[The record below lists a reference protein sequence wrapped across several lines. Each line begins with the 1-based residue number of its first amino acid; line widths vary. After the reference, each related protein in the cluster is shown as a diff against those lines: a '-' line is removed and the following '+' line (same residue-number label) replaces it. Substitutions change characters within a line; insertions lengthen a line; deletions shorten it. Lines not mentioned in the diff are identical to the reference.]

1 MQRGVTGISDMFEQV
16 GIGITT
22 KDRWE
27 DLEAT
32 LSVLSSKGFSALETI
47 VIDDGSLRPAPPAL
61 LERFPWVRFE
71 RTDRSYGLVVQ
82 RNRLARMIKS
92 AYYLSLDDDS
102 FPAAG
107 DLGGAVQFLEG
118 KPNALGLAF
127 SIVLRDELIP

>member
-1 MQRGVTGISDMFEQV
+1 MVSKFEDSVQAGASGGGQI

-32 LSVLSSKGFSALETI
+32 LTVLSYKGLSALETI

-71 RTDRSYGLVVQ
+71 RSDRSYGLIVQ
-82 RNRLARMIKS
+82 RNQLASMIRS

-107 DLGGAVQFLEG
+107 DLVRAVQFL
-118 KPNALGLAF
+118 
-127 SIVLRDELIP
+127 